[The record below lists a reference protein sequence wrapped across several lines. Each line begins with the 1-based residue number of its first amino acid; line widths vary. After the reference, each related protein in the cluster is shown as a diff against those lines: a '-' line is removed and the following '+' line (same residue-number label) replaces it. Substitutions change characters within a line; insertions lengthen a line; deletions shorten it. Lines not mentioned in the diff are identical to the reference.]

1 MRLRIA
7 WAVVVGVV
15 AAALGI
21 ARLGLIGWL
30 LGLVFT
36 GATFEDL
43 VVPFVLVAGLMVVRG
58 GVEYYRTMVAH
69 LTASSVQ
76 QRLRQ
81 KLYDQVVRLGPAHFG
96 RQRTGDV
103 ILTVVEGVEQLETY
117 FGQYLPQFFV
127 AAVTPILIF
136 SFVAF
141 LDLSIA
147 VTLLV
152 AALATLFAPILWHRL
167 DNKT

>member
-1 MRLRIA
+1 M
-7 WAVVVGVV
+7 VVGVV

-117 FGQYLPQFFV
+117 FGQYLPQFFCRRGDANPNFLVRCVPRSFDRGDATGGGAGYIVRADPV
-127 AAVTPILIF
+127 APARQQT
-136 SFVAF
+136 
-141 LDLSIA
+141 
-147 VTLLV
+147 
-152 AALATLFAPILWHRL
+152 
-167 DNKT
+167 